1 MIAQSQEANPYLK
14 PPSMST
20 SQSLKTFIYNRE
32 TGAFMGRTA
41 SSWGKLLLYSP
52 HQEKGNVIYVGRSV
66 PPCGVCPLFQRLEAT
81 VVSIG
86 IHTYLYGDSILDLLS
101 FVLRFLIYVI
111 TVDSRKVLAFLIV
124 RISYLKA
131 IKRNSE

>member
-41 SSWGKLLLYSP
+41 SSWGKLLVYS

-66 PPCGVCPLFQRLEAT
+66 TPRGVCPLFQRQEAT

-86 IHTYLYGDSILDLLS
+86 VHPLWGTKHGIASS
-101 FVLRFLIYVI
+101 
-111 TVDSRKVLAFLIV
+111 
-124 RISYLKA
+124 
-131 IKRNSE
+131 